1 MIENRNIPV
10 CGKPFSHHGRT
21 LTQGFL
27 GPETQRN
34 MCLTYQAAIRG
45 CRYAAVVRTARLQ
58 VSCTVYCSVPS
69 HCLADFVE
77 PPFLPLLMVLLL
89 FLLLLLMLVLLLSL
103 LPLLFL
109 LLLTLVLV
117 PLLLLLWYC
126 FSDLGFSCLH
136 PRQGDYFCSLFR

>member
-1 MIENRNIPV
+1 
-10 CGKPFSHHGRT
+10 
-21 LTQGFL
+21 
-27 GPETQRN
+27 

-69 HCLADFVE
+69 HCLADIVE
-77 PPFLPLLMVLLL
+77 PAFLPILMLLSLVLLL
-89 FLLLLLMLVLLLSL
+89 PLMLVLSLSL

-117 PLLLLLWYC
+117 LLLLLLLYC
-126 FSDLGFSCLH
+126 LSDLGFSCLH
-136 PRQGDYFCSLFR
+136 PGPGDYFCSLFR